1 MKIAF
6 LILFAVTLFVAGIYF
21 GGDRTK
27 WVETDATYTQAIVQE
42 YKGPYR
48 KSHGVFT
55 PFYIDGQIE
64 YISPKG
70 KHTFKMNNMLHGFSD
85 RKSAD
90 EAAQKLLHNKKRI
103 KYNPD
108 KPSEWMSI

>member
-1 MKIAF
+1 MKIAV

-21 GGDRTK
+21 GGDRSK
-27 WVETDATYTQAIVQE
+27 WVETDASVTEAIVQE
-42 YKGPYR
+42 DLNHR
-48 KSHGVFT
+48 NRSHGVFT

-64 YISPKG
+64 YVSPKG
-70 KHTFKMNNMLHGFSD
+70 KHIFKMNNMLHGFSD
-85 RKSAD
+85 HKSAD